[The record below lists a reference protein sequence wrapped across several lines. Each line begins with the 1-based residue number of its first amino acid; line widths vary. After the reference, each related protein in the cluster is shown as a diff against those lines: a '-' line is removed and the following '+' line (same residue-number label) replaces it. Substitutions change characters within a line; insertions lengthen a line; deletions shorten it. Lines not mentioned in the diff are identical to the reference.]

1 MVTLRE
7 SLARLMPPPSLRLR
21 TVRAAALLF
30 FAWLAF
36 YLLQAVI
43 SMALPP
49 RSALAPRD
57 WLAIDATIAALWT
70 LLSAIIA
77 RWHTRVRAFSPHLV
91 VAVLAH
97 LPLFIIAAV
106 ADAWLARVV
115 IHALNPSTTVVPFW
129 GTVSFYADFDL
140 VSYVAVVAISE
151 ALTMR
156 RAAAARERR
165 ERRLEAA
172 MRRAR
177 LDILETQLGPHFL
190 FNALGAVAEL
200 AHESPT
206 RATYMLRQ
214 LSASVRAAL
223 ATRRGEVTLGEEL
236 IAVEPYLDIQRMRF
250 ADWLRLDYRIDD
262 RCVDCLVPRFVLQ
275 PLIEN
280 AIRHGLRG
288 REQPGT
294 IEIAAS
300 IDDGSLVIRV
310 SDDGVGFSRAAA
322 SNGNGHGIGLANV
335 RERLRILYGG
345 EDRVRLIDSAPGT
358 VAEIRVPV
366 RRRGDP
372 TILDVETAHSGE
384 EDLTEPRPA
393 PASPTRRVASRAAI
407 IVGAWLVC
415 AAVWV
420 QQSYFYLLVRH
431 RLDTASWA
439 DVIRFDVSNAAL
451 WMLLTPI
458 VLWIVPWLNDRIGSR
473 WARVAAHAGVAVGI
487 TLVQVD
493 LLRRFT
499 APRAALFSSTYRT
512 NFVVDLAV
520 YLVLVAIASRASLE
534 AWVRAR
540 DASSEALARQLA
552 ALEAR
557 ATTLQAVPAALLAA
571 IDRIADDV
579 GRDSAL
585 TETQLA
591 RLGDYLRAALE
602 TTDDEGTT
610 PERRRRLD
618 HATAE
623 LRASGVSLAAA
634 G

>member
-1 MVTLRE
+1 MMPNPF
-7 SLARLMPPPSLRLR
+7 SLPSRR
-21 TVRAAALLF
+21 TVRAAAMLF

-49 RSALAPRD
+49 RSALGPRD
-57 WLAIDATIAALWT
+57 WLAIDVTIAALWT
-70 LLSAIIA
+70 GLSAVIA
-77 RWHTRVRAFSPHLV
+77 RWHARVRSFSPSLFV
-91 VAVLAH
+91 TVLAH
-97 LPLFIIAAV
+97 LPLFVAAAV

-129 GTVSFYADFDL
+129 ATVSFYADFDL
-140 VSYVAVVAISE
+140 VSYAAVVAISE

-156 RAAAARERR
+156 RAAAAREKR
-165 ERRLEAA
+165 ERRLDAA

-190 FNALGAVAEL
+190 FNALGTVAEL
-200 AHESPT
+200 AHESPAS
-206 RATYMLRQ
+206 ATYMLRQ
-214 LSASVRAAL
+214 LAASIRATL

-236 IAVEPYLDIQRMRF
+236 IAVEPYLDIQRLRF

-262 RCVDCLVPRFVLQ
+262 RCVDCLLPRFVLQ

-288 REQPGT
+288 RERPGT

-310 SDDGVGFSRAAA
+310 SDDGVGLGRAQT
-322 SNGNGHGIGLANV
+322 NGHGIGLANV

-345 EDRVRLIDSAPGT
+345 DERLRLSDSAPGT
-358 VAEIRVPV
+358 VAEIRVPL
-366 RRRGDP
+366 RRRGDA
-372 TILDVETAHSGE
+372 TLLDVESEREADDGSLETRTPSGSR
-384 EDLTEPRPA
+384 PRRIA
-393 PASPTRRVASRAAI
+393 ARAAI

-415 AAVWV
+415 AAIWV

-431 RLDTASWA
+431 RLDTASWS

-451 WMLLTPI
+451 WILLTPV
-458 VLWIVPWLNDRIGSR
+458 VLSVVPRVHDRFTGV
-473 WARVAAHAGVAVGI
+473 AGRVAAHVVLAIFA
-487 TLVQVD
+487 TLLHVE
-493 LLRRFT
+493 LLRRIT
-499 APRAALFSSTYRT
+499 APGASLFSSTYRT

-520 YLVLVAIASRASLE
+520 YLVLAAIALRTSLE
-534 AWVRAR
+534 SWVRAR
-540 DASSEALARQLA
+540 DASSEELARQLS

-557 ATTLQAVPAALLAA
+557 ATTLQAVPSALLAA
-571 IDRIADDV
+571 IDRIADGV
-579 GRDSAL
+579 GRDAAL
-585 TETQLA
+585 TETRLA

-610 PERRRRLD
+610 PERRRRLE

-623 LRASGVSLAAA
+623 LSATGVSLAAA

>member
-1 MVTLRE
+1 M
-7 SLARLMPPPSLRLR
+7 
-21 TVRAAALLF
+21 LF

-57 WLAIDATIAALWT
+57 WLAIDVTIAALWT
-70 LLSAIIA
+70 GLSAVIA
-77 RWHTRVRAFSPHLV
+77 RWHAKVRARAPSFFII
-91 VAVLAH
+91 VAAH
-97 LPLFIIAAV
+97 VPLFVIAAV
-106 ADAWLARVV
+106 LDAWLARVV
-115 IHALNPSTTVVPFW
+115 IHALNPSTVAIPFW
-129 GTVSFYADFDL
+129 GTVSYYADFDL

-165 ERRLEAA
+165 ERRLDAA

-190 FNALGAVAEL
+190 FNALGTVAEL
-200 AHESPT
+200 AHESPAGA
-206 RATYMLRQ
+206 ATMLRQ
-214 LSASVRAAL
+214 LAASVRAAVT
-223 ATRRGEVTLGEEL
+223 TRRGEVTLGEEL
-236 IAVEPYLDIQRMRF
+236 IAVEPYLDIQRLRF

-288 REQPGT
+288 RERPGT

-300 IDDGSLVIRV
+300 IDDGALVIRV
-310 SDDGVGFSRAAA
+310 SDDGVGLGQATT
-322 SNGNGHGIGLANV
+322 NGHGIGLTNV

-366 RRRGDP
+366 RRRGDA
-372 TILDVETAHSGE
+372 TLLDA
-384 EDLTEPRPA
+384 EPENEGDGDSLESVRTP
-393 PASPTRRVASRAAI
+393 ASRARLVANQAAVV
-407 IVGAWLVC
+407 VGAWLLC

-420 QQSYFYLLVRH
+420 QQSYFYLLLRH
-431 RLDTASWA
+431 RLDTASWS

-451 WMLLTPI
+451 WMILTPI
-458 VLWIVPWLNDRIGSR
+458 VLWIVPRLHSAVNGAWS
-473 WARVAAHAGVAVGI
+473 RVAAHTTLAVVLTVLHI
-487 TLVQVD
+487 D
-493 LLRRFT
+493 LLRRIT
-499 APRAALFSSTYRT
+499 APNTALLSSTYRT

-520 YLVLVAIASRASLE
+520 YLVLAAIASRASLA

-540 DASSEALARQLA
+540 DASAEAIGRQLS

-557 ATTLQAVPAALLAA
+557 ATALQTVPAALLEA
-571 IDRIADDV
+571 IDRIAENV
-579 GRDSAL
+579 GRDAAL
-585 TETQLA
+585 TERQLA

-602 TTDDEGTT
+602 STDDDGAT

-618 HATAE
+618 AATAE

>member
-1 MVTLRE
+1 MIH
-7 SLARLMPPPSLRLR
+7 PSDRRR
-21 TVRAAALLF
+21 TVRAAAILF

-57 WLAIDATIAALWT
+57 WLAIDVTIAALWT
-70 LLSAIIA
+70 ALSAVIA
-77 RWHTRVRAFSPHLV
+77 RWHAKIRAFTRNVLV
-91 VAVLAH
+91 TLLAH
-97 LPLFIIAAV
+97 LPLFLVAAV
-106 ADAWLARVV
+106 LDAWLARIV
-115 IHALNPSTTVVPFW
+115 IHALNPSTVAVPFW

-140 VSYVAVVAISE
+140 VSYAAVVAISE

-172 MRRAR
+172 MRRTR
-177 LDILETQLGPHFL
+177 LEILETQLGPHFL
-190 FNALGAVAEL
+190 FNALGTVAEL
-200 AHESPT
+200 AHESP
-206 RATYMLRQ
+206 ASAAYMLRQ
-214 LSASVRAAL
+214 LAASVRAAL
-223 ATRRGEVTLGEEL
+223 TTKRGEVTLGEEL
-236 IAVEPYLDIQRMRF
+236 VAVEPYLDIQRLRF
-250 ADWLRLDYRIDD
+250 ADWLRLDYKIDD

-294 IEIAAS
+294 IEISASPS
-300 IDDGSLVIRV
+300 IDGGSLVIRV
-310 SDDGVGFSRAAA
+310 SDDGVGLGRATT
-322 SNGNGHGIGLANV
+322 NGHGIGLANV

-366 RRRGDP
+366 RRRGD
-372 TILDVETAHSGE
+372 
-384 EDLTEPRPA
+384 
-393 PASPTRRVASRAAI
+393 ASLLELEAAGVGADESVPVQGPSLSRIGMIARRGAIVA
-407 IVGAWLVC
+407 GAWLVC
-415 AAVWV
+415 AAIWV
-420 QQSYFYLLVRH
+420 QQSYFYLLLRH
-431 RLDTASWA
+431 RLETASWSS
-439 DVIRFDVSNAAL
+439 VIRFDVSNAAL
-451 WMLLTPI
+451 WMMFTPV
-458 VLWIVPWLNDRIGSR
+458 VLWMVSRVHRLVIGA
-473 WARVAAHAGVAVGI
+473 WNRVAAHAVLAVVVTI
-487 TLVQVD
+487 VHVD
-493 LLRRFT
+493 LLRWFT
-499 APRAALFSSTYRT
+499 SPGSSLFSSTYRT

-520 YLVLVAIASRASLE
+520 YLVLVAVASRASLE

-540 DASSEALARQLA
+540 DESAEDLSRQLS

-557 ATTLQAVPAALLAA
+557 ATALQTVPSALLEA
-571 IDRIADDV
+571 IDRIAESV
-579 GRDSAL
+579 GRDAAL
-585 TETQLA
+585 TERQLA

-602 TTDDEGTT
+602 TSDDDGTST
-610 PERRRRLD
+610 ERRRRLES
-618 HATAE
+618 ATAE

>member
-1 MVTLRE
+1 M
-7 SLARLMPPPSLRLR
+7 MPSPAPNRR
-21 TVRAAALLF
+21 TVRAAAMLF

-36 YLLQAVI
+36 YMLQAAI

-49 RSALAPRD
+49 RSAMAPRD
-57 WLAIDATIAALWT
+57 WLAIDVTIAALWT
-70 LLSAIIA
+70 GLSAVIA
-77 RWHTRVRAFSPHLV
+77 RWHARVRAFSPSWFVTV
-91 VAVLAH
+91 VAH
-97 LPLFIIAAV
+97 LPLFVIAAIL
-106 ADAWLARVV
+106 DAWLARVV
-115 IHALNPSTTVVPFW
+115 IHALNPSTVAIPFW

-140 VSYVAVVAISE
+140 VSYAAVVAISE

-165 ERRLEAA
+165 ERRLDAA

-190 FNALGAVAEL
+190 FNALGTVAEL
-200 AHESPT
+200 AHEAP
-206 RATYMLRQ
+206 AGAAYMLRQ
-214 LSASVRAAL
+214 LAASVRAAL
-223 ATRRGEVTLGEEL
+223 ASRGGEVTLGEEL
-236 IAVEPYLDIQRMRF
+236 IAVEPYLDIQRLRF

-288 REQPGT
+288 RQRPGT

-300 IDDGSLVIRV
+300 IDEDSLVIRV
-310 SDDGVGFSRAAA
+310 SDDGVGLGRAT
-322 SNGNGHGIGLANV
+322 SNGHGIGLTNV

-345 EDRVRLIDSAPGT
+345 DDRVRLIDSAPGT

-366 RRRGDP
+366 RRRGDAAL
-372 TILDVETAHSGE
+372 LDAGTDPDGDVGSLAASQ
-384 EDLTEPRPA
+384 PR
-393 PASPTRRVASRAAI
+393 ASRSRVLAMRAAV

-431 RLDTASWA
+431 RLDTASWS
-439 DVIRFDVSNAAL
+439 DVIRFDVANAAI
-451 WMLLTPI
+451 WMILTPI
-458 VLWIVPWLNDRIGSR
+458 VLWAVPRLHGRVPGTWSR
-473 WARVAAHAGVAVGI
+473 AAAHATIAVVL
-487 TLVQVD
+487 TLLHVE

-499 APRAALFSSTYRT
+499 APQAALFSSTYRT

-520 YLVLVAIASRASLE
+520 YLVLAAIASRASLA

-540 DASSEALARQLA
+540 DVSAEELARQVT
-552 ALEAR
+552 ALETRAR
-557 ATTLQAVPAALLAA
+557 ALQTVPSALLEA
-571 IDRIADDV
+571 IDRIAENV
-579 GRDSAL
+579 GRDAEL
-585 TETQLA
+585 TERQLA

-618 HATAE
+618 IATAE
-623 LRASGVSLAAA
+623 LRASGVTLAAA

>member
-1 MVTLRE
+1 M
-7 SLARLMPPPSLRLR
+7 MPSPDPRLR
-21 TVRAAALLF
+21 TVRAAAMLF

-49 RSALAPRD
+49 RSALGPRD
-57 WLAIDATIAALWT
+57 WLAIDVTIAALWT
-70 LLSAIIA
+70 GLSAVIA
-77 RWHTRVRAFSPHLV
+77 RWHAKVRDFAPNVFV
-91 VAVLAH
+91 IVAAH
-97 LPLFIIAAV
+97 VPLFVIAAV
-106 ADAWLARVV
+106 LDAWLARIV
-115 IHALNPSTTVVPFW
+115 IHALNPATVAIPFW

-156 RAAAARERR
+156 RAAAARQRR

-190 FNALGAVAEL
+190 FNALGTVAEL
-200 AHESPT
+200 AHESP
-206 RATYMLRQ
+206 AGAAYMLRQ
-214 LSASVRAAL
+214 LAASVRGAL
-223 ATRRGEVTLGEEL
+223 ASRRGEVTLGEEL
-236 IAVEPYLDIQRMRF
+236 IAVEPYLDIQRLRF

-300 IDDGSLVIRV
+300 IEDGALVIRV
-310 SDDGVGFSRAAA
+310 SDDGVGLGRVRGA
-322 SNGNGHGIGLANV
+322 SNGHGIGLTNV

-345 EDRVRLIDSAPGT
+345 EDRVRLIDTAPGT

-372 TILDVETAHSGE
+372 TLFE
-384 EDLTEPRPA
+384 TEPEQDSDGGSLESPRTPPA
-393 PASPTRRVASRAAI
+393 RSRRVANQAAI
-407 IVGAWLVC
+407 VVGAWLLC

-420 QQSYFYLLVRH
+420 QQSYFYLLVRQ
-431 RLDTASWA
+431 RLNTASWS

-451 WMLLTPI
+451 WMMLTPV
-458 VLWIVPWLNDRIGSR
+458 VLWIVP
-473 WARVAAHAGVAVGI
+473 RVHKLAHGAWPRAAAHATLAVGL
-487 TLVQVD
+487 TMLHVD
-493 LLRRFT
+493 LLRSIT
-499 APRAALFSSTYRT
+499 APNTALFSSTYRT

-520 YLVLVAIASRASLE
+520 YLVLAAIASRASLA

-540 DASSEALARQLA
+540 DANAADLARQLS

-557 ATTLQAVPAALLAA
+557 ATALQTVPSALLEA
-571 IDRIADDV
+571 IDRIAENV
-579 GRDSAL
+579 GRDAAL
-585 TETQLA
+585 TERQLA

-602 TTDDEGTT
+602 ATDDDGTT

-618 HATAE
+618 LATAE
-623 LRASGVSLAAA
+623 LRATGVTLAVA

>member
-1 MVTLRE
+1 M
-7 SLARLMPPPSLRLR
+7 MPSPRLR
-21 TVRAAALLF
+21 TLRAAAILF

-57 WLAIDATIAALWT
+57 WLAIDVTIAALWT
-70 LLSAIIA
+70 GLSAVIA
-77 RWHTRVRAFSPHLV
+77 RWHAKVRAFAPSFFIIVAAHVPLFV
-91 VAVLAH
+91 VAAVL
-97 LPLFIIAAV
+97 
-106 ADAWLARVV
+106 DAWLARVV
-115 IHALNPSTTVVPFW
+115 IHALNPSTVVIPFW
-129 GTVSFYADFDL
+129 GTVSYYADFDL

-151 ALTMR
+151 TLTMR

-165 ERRLEAA
+165 ERRLDAA

-190 FNALGAVAEL
+190 FNALGTVAEL
-200 AHESPT
+200 AHESPAGA
-206 RATYMLRQ
+206 ATMLRQ
-214 LSASVRAAL
+214 LAASVRAAVT
-223 ATRRGEVTLGEEL
+223 TRRGEVTLGEEL
-236 IAVEPYLDIQRMRF
+236 IAVEPYLDIQRLRF

-288 REQPGT
+288 RDRPGS

-300 IDDGSLVIRV
+300 IDDGGDSLVIRV
-310 SDDGVGFSRAAA
+310 SDDGVGLGRATT
-322 SNGNGHGIGLANV
+322 NGHGIGLANV

-345 EDRVRLIDSAPGT
+345 EDRVRLIDTAPGT

-366 RRRGDP
+366 RRGGDA
-372 TILDVETAHSGE
+372 TLLDA
-384 EDLTEPRPA
+384 EPE
-393 PASPTRRVASRAAI
+393 SEGDGGSLESTRTPASRARLLANQAAVV
-407 IVGAWLVC
+407 VGAWLLC

-420 QQSYFYLLVRH
+420 QQSYFYLLLRH
-431 RLDTASWA
+431 RLDTASWS

-451 WMLLTPI
+451 WMILTPI
-458 VLWIVPWLNDRIGSR
+458 VLWIVPRLHSAVSGAWSR
-473 WARVAAHAGVAVGI
+473 AAAHAALAVVL
-487 TLVQVD
+487 TVVHVE
-493 LLRRFT
+493 LLRRIT
-499 APRAALFSSTYRT
+499 APNTALFSSTYRT

-520 YLVLVAIASRASLE
+520 YLVLAAIASRASLA

-540 DASSEALARQLA
+540 DVSAEALARQLS

-557 ATTLQAVPAALLAA
+557 ATALQTVPSALLEA
-571 IDRIADDV
+571 IDRIAENV
-579 GRDSAL
+579 GRDAAL
-585 TETQLA
+585 TERQLA

-602 TTDDEGTT
+602 STDDDGAT

-618 HATAE
+618 AATAE
-623 LRASGVSLAAA
+623 LRASGVSLVGA